1 MRKEERK
8 KDCVCVR
15 VMRVG
20 KEERAN
26 ERERK
31 RRGERERENERMR
44 ERVEGNE
51 RSQQSKK
58 NYCPYTYESILLPF
72 IPLIL
77 FPRNSLFSL
86 TYFIP
91 TYSTYLHIL
100 FIKT

>member
-1 MRKEERK
+1 MRAREKEKESERT
-8 KDCVCVR
+8 
-15 VMRVG
+15 
-20 KEERAN
+20 
-26 ERERK
+26 
-31 RRGERERENERMR
+31 RGMR

-51 RSQQSKK
+51 RSQQSKEKKKK